1 MLFERRLR
9 CEVHVYAFVLAVLQ
23 SAFGA
28 HNGSQFSRASW
39 VQDASLVLPASA
51 PDHLCEPPSKSWTSG
66 SPGSKGPDIDGK
78 VKSLRYNFVGPQK
91 VRRPLHIGQ
100 MERVGRM
107 TDRVRRLFT
116 LPRKKTF
123 QIATYNA
130 LNVAVFLYSFIFFS
144 SFDPSRSLP
153 RLRICWTQL
162 KTTETWFT

>member
-1 MLFERRLR
+1 MFFWALTQTYTDGHPHA
-9 CEVHVYAFVLAVLQ
+9 CTCVLDVLQ

-28 HNGSQFSRASW
+28 DNGSQFSRASW

-66 SPGSKGPDIDGK
+66 SLGSKGPDIDEK

-91 VRRPLHIGQ
+91 VRQPLHIGQ

-116 LPRKKTF
+116 LPKKKIT
-123 QIATYNA
+123 THNA
-130 LNVAVFLYSFIFFS
+130 LNVAVFFIFNHIF
-144 SFDPSRSLP
+144 FL
-153 RLRICWTQL
+153 RLIHLGACRD
-162 KTTETWFT
+162 